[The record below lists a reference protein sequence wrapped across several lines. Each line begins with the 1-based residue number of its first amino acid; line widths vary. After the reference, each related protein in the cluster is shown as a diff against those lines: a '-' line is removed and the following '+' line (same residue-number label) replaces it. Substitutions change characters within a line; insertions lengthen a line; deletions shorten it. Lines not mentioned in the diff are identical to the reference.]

1 MQTWAKRGLQTALV
15 TGGLL
20 MLGTGI
26 ASANENVNPD
36 RPASPLDPQVKVP
49 VRVHDNAIGTPF
61 GQMNTP
67 TVKRDVTVSA
77 DELTRKLPVGKAAAL
92 AKAPLAKAAGVVGR
106 AQGAAA
112 PLAAKLPTSRVAV
125 AHDLFRGNKVVPHI
139 VAPIEIAGNAIA
151 AGGDAHVDAASSEQ
165 DILYSPI
172 WTDGSGE
179 SLAGNVVALDWALP
193 IRISGNAVAALGRAT
208 THFVSDNTTVV
219 GGDIVTRGTNGVI
232 AGNVLAGQ
240 LATPAQVTGNAVS
253 GGGHA
258 TAVTEMDDAACAPGT
273 ITTDGT
279 NGVVT
284 GTGAGVPVAL
294 PAAVHGNAASILGK
308 ALTVEQNSVLSTAG
322 QSVAQTKAAGDYI
335 ATGGKDSVVG
345 GTVLQP
351 GFAGPAA
358 VLCDSA
364 NIAGGTDCVGSETD
378 TVTKSGG
385 SSTTNGDKSFAGGSI
400 VTAPL
405 AVPAQVFANAATLGG
420 LANAH
425 HGNSDKATAGGKS
438 TTSGIEAVL
447 AGTNSNSAVAGPAE
461 VFGNAANLGG
471 IAKTDA
477 MDEVATKAGGD
488 SWTNAS
494 GSVLSGSFANPA
506 VALPAEVFGT
516 AANIGGIS
524 EALVGEHKTS
534 TAGGNAMEHS
544 DNAVLSGT
552 SVTPAASGPVQV
564 ISTAATVLGK
574 AKSDVCND
582 ITTKSGGYTGT
593 TGNDSS
599 ISGNVVT
606 GGLALPGEVL
616 GNGANL
622 GGTTSGSVEEH
633 KVSTAGGLVNT
644 NDDAGAV
651 SSNAVVASLAGP
663 VQVFGNS
670 ATGGGISTAKAV
682 KQSVVTAGGPVNATG
697 TGGAGSG
704 NVAAAP
710 VALPTQAFGL
720 AAAVLGK
727 ATAWAE
733 GDTLS
738 HSGGAITSDGKMST
752 FSGNVASVPAA
763 AAAQVFGDAAGVAG
777 IVNASGANTTD
788 SVAGGKTTTSG
799 QDGSVSGN
807 VASAQALPIA
817 QVFGLAAAGTGLV
830 HGTGQNDT
838 VATSGGDILTNGDWG
853 SISGNLLDVP
863 AAAVAQ
869 VFGDAAAVG
878 GTAVGVGPNE
888 TTAVT
893 GGMDTTSGK
902 SGNLSGNLATVPVGA
917 VAQVFGNAA
926 SVVGTAVGV
935 APNQT
940 TVLAGGDG
948 RTSGEDGSISGNLL
962 AVPVAAVAQVFG
974 NAASVGGHALGIAP
988 NETTD
993 IVGGTYQT
1001 DGDLKTLSGVEKVV
1015 PVGVVTQVYNIP
1027 LPILA
1032 HAMTAAPNATF
1043 VKADDTA
1050 PLVDLPVGGGGLPI
1064 NKLPSL
1070 RGLVASHKARTD
1082 VPASVSGLDT
1092 TGVLPALNLPHLR

>member
-1 MQTWAKRGLQTALV
+1 MQTWARRGLQTALV

-49 VRVHDNAIGTPF
+49 VRVHDNAIGTPL
-61 GQMNTP
+61 GQLNTP
-67 TVKRDVTVSA
+67 SVKRDVTVSA
-77 DELTRKLPVGKAAAL
+77 DELTKKLPAGKVASL
-92 AKAPLAKAAGVVGR
+92 AKAPIAKAQGVAGK
-106 AQGAAA
+106 AQGLTA
-112 PLAAKLPTSRVAV
+112 PLAAKLPTSRVAA
-125 AHDLFRGNKVVPHI
+125 AHDLFRGNKVVPH
-139 VAPIEIAGNAIA
+139 VVVPIEIAGNAIA
-151 AGGDAHVDAASSEQ
+151 AGGDANVDATSSEQ
-165 DILYSPI
+165 DIDYGPI
-172 WTDGSGE
+172 WTDGSDDAV
-179 SLAGNVVALDWALP
+179 AGNVVALDWALP
-193 IRISGNAVAALGRAT
+193 VRVSGNAVAALGKAT

-219 GGDIVTRGTNGVI
+219 GGDIITKGTNGVL
-232 AGNVLAGQ
+232 AGNVIAGQ
-240 LATPAQVTGNAVS
+240 LATPVQVTANSVGAA
-253 GGGHA
+253 GIA

-273 ITTDGT
+273 IKTDGT
-279 NGVVT
+279 KGVVS
-284 GTGAGVPVAL
+284 GTGGGVPIAL
-294 PAAVHGNAASILGK
+294 PVVVHGNAASAGGK
-308 ALTVEQNSVLSTAG
+308 ALTDEKNSVLATAG
-322 QSVAQTKAAGDYI
+322 QSVSPAKAAGDYI
-335 ATGGKDSVVG
+335 STGGKDSVVS

-358 VLCDSA
+358 VICNAAD
-364 NIAGGTDCVGSETD
+364 IAGSADCVGGDTE

-385 SSTTNGDKSFAGGSI
+385 NSSTNGDKSFGGGSI

-420 LANAH
+420 LAHVH
-425 HGNSDKATAGGKS
+425 HHNLDKATAGGNS
-438 TTSGIEAVL
+438 STSGNDAVL
-447 AGTNSNSAVAGPAE
+447 AGTNANPAVSGPAE

-471 IAKTDA
+471 ITKTNSLD
-477 MDEVATKAGGD
+477 DVATKAGG
-488 SWTNAS
+488 AS
-494 GSVLSGSFANPA
+494 VSDAMNSVVSGTFVNPA

-516 AANIGGIS
+516 AANVGGIS

-534 TAGGNAMEHS
+534 VAGGNSMEHS
-544 DNAVLSGT
+544 DHAVISGT
-552 SVTPAASGPVQV
+552 SVTPAVSGPVQV
-564 ISTAATVLGK
+564 ISNSATLVGTAKT
-574 AKSDVCND
+574 DVCND
-582 ITTKSGGYTGT
+582 IVTTSGGYTGT
-593 TGNDSS
+593 TGNESTG
-599 ISGNVVT
+599 SGNVVT
-606 GGLALPGEVL
+606 GGVALPGEVL
-616 GNGANL
+616 GNAANL
-622 GGTTSGSVEEH
+622 GGNTSSAVDEH
-633 KVSTAGGLVNT
+633 KKSTAGGAVNT
-644 NDDAGAV
+644 DDDAGV
-651 SSNAVVASLAGP
+651 LSSNAVVASLAGP

-670 ATGGGISTAKAV
+670 AAGAGISTAKAV
-682 KQSVVTAGGPVNATG
+682 KHSVVTAGGYVNATG

-704 NVAAAP
+704 NVAAVP
-710 VALPTQAFGL
+710 VALPTQVFGL
-720 AAAVLGK
+720 AAGVLAK

-733 GDTLS
+733 GDTSS
-738 HSGGAITSDGKMST
+738 HSGGIIGSDGKSST
-752 FSGNVASVPAA
+752 VSGNVASVPVAS
-763 AAAQVFGDAAGVAG
+763 AAQVFGDAAGAAAL
-777 IVNASGANTTD
+777 VNSTADNTTD
-788 SVAGGKTTTSG
+788 SVAGGKTLTSG

-807 VASAQALPIA
+807 VVSAQALPIA

-838 VATSGGDILTNGDWG
+838 VATSGGDITTNGDRG

-878 GTAVGVGPNE
+878 GTAAGLGPNE

-948 RTSGEDGSISGNLL
+948 KTNGEDGSISGNLL

-974 NAASVGGHALGIAP
+974 NAVSVGGHALGIAP

-993 IVGGTYQT
+993 IVGGSYDTT
-1001 DGDLKTLSGVEKVV
+1001 GELKTLSGLNKVV
-1015 PVGVVTQVYNIP
+1015 PVGVVAQVFNIP

-1032 HAMTAAPNATF
+1032 HAMTAAPNNTV
-1043 VKADDTA
+1043 VKVDDTA
-1050 PLVDLPVGGGGLPI
+1050 PLVDLPIGGGGLPI

-1070 RGLVASHKARTD
+1070 RGLLASHQARTD
-1082 VPASVSGLDT
+1082 APVALSGLDT
-1092 TGVLPALNLPHLR
+1092 TNVLPALNLPHLG

>member
-1 MQTWAKRGLQTALV
+1 MQTWARRGLQTALV

-26 ASANENVNPD
+26 ASAKENVNPD
-36 RPASPLDPQVKVP
+36 RPASPLDPQVTVP

-61 GQMNTP
+61 GQTDTP
-67 TVKRDVTVSA
+67 KIKRDVIVSA

-92 AKAPLAKAAGVVGR
+92 AKAPLAKTAGVVGR

-112 PLAAKLPTSRVAV
+112 PLAAKLPTSRVAAV
-125 AHDLFRGNKVVPHI
+125 HDLFRGNKVVPHA
-139 VAPIEIAGNAIA
+139 VVPIEIAGNAIA
-151 AGGDAHVDAASSEQ
+151 AGGDAHVDATSSEQ
-165 DILYSPI
+165 DVLYSPI
-172 WTDGSGE
+172 WTDGSDDA
-179 SLAGNVVALDWALP
+179 LAGNVVALDWALP
-193 IRISGNAVAALGRAT
+193 IRISGNAVAALGKAT
-208 THFVSDNTTVV
+208 THFVSDNTTLV

-232 AGNVLAGQ
+232 AGNVVAGQ
-240 LATPAQVTGNAVS
+240 LATPVQVTGNAVS
-253 GGGHA
+253 ALGLA
-258 TAVTEMDDAACAPGT
+258 TAVTEMDDAAFAPGT

-279 NGVVT
+279 KGVIA
-284 GTGAGVPVAL
+284 GTGAGAPVAL
-294 PAAVHGNAASILGK
+294 PAAVHGNAASVGGK
-308 ALTVEQNSVLSTAG
+308 ALTTEQNSIIATAG
-322 QSVAQTKAAGDYI
+322 QSVAAAKAAGDYI
-335 ATGGKDSVVG
+335 STGGKESVAG
-345 GTVLQP
+345 GTVLEP

-358 VLCDSA
+358 VLCNSA
-364 NIAGGTDCVGSETD
+364 NLAGGTDCVGSDTD
-378 TVTKSGG
+378 TITKSGG
-385 SSTTNGDKSFAGGSI
+385 STSTNGDKSFAGGTI
-400 VTAPL
+400 ATAPL
-405 AVPAQVFANAATLGG
+405 AVPAEVFANAANIAG
-420 LANAH
+420 LSKVNH
-425 HGNSDKATAGGKS
+425 QNFDKATAGGNS
-438 TTSGIEAVL
+438 ITSGNEAVA
-447 AGTNSNSAVAGPAE
+447 AGSNVNPAVAGPAE
-461 VFGNAANLGG
+461 VFGNAVNLGG

-477 MDEVATKAGGD
+477 MDEVATTAGGGA
-488 SWTNAS
+488 WTNAI
-494 GSVLSGSFANPA
+494 GSVASGTFVNPA

-534 TAGGNAMEHS
+534 TAGGKTAEHA

-552 SVTPAASGPVQV
+552 AVTPAVSGPVQV
-564 ISTAATVLGK
+564 ISTAATLLGK

-582 ITTKSGGYTGT
+582 IVTKSGGYTGT
-593 TGNDSS
+593 TGNESS
-599 ISGNVVT
+599 VSGNAVAGAV
-606 GGLALPGEVL
+606 ALPVEAL
-616 GNGANL
+616 GNSANL
-622 GGTTSGSVEEH
+622 AGNTTGSVEEH
-633 KVSTAGGLVNT
+633 KVSTAGGVVNT

-670 ATGGGISTAKAV
+670 ATGGGISTAKAIT
-682 KQSVVTAGGPVNATG
+682 QSVATAGGPVSATG

-704 NVAAAP
+704 NVAAVP

-727 ATAWAE
+727 ATALAE
-733 GDTLS
+733 GDTSS
-738 HSGGAITSDGKMST
+738 HSGGPIASDGKVST
-752 FSGNVASVPAA
+752 VSGNVASVPAA

-777 IVNASGANTTD
+777 IVNSSADNTTD

-799 QDGSVSGN
+799 QDGSISGN

-838 VATSGGDILTNGDWG
+838 VATSGGDIATNGDRG

-869 VFGDAAAVG
+869 VFGDAAAIG
-878 GTAVGVGPNE
+878 GTATGLGPNE

-917 VAQVFGNAA
+917 IAQVFGNAA

-940 TVLAGGDG
+940 AVLAGGDG

-974 NAASVGGHALGIAP
+974 NAVSVGGHALGIAP

-1015 PVGVVTQVYNIP
+1015 PLGAVAQVYDIP

-1032 HAMTAAPNATF
+1032 HAMTAAPNNTL
-1043 VKADDTA
+1043 VKVDDTA

-1070 RGLVASHKARTD
+1070 RGLMATHKARTD

-1092 TGVLPALNLPHLR
+1092 TSVLPALNLPHLR

>member
-1 MQTWAKRGLQTALV
+1 MQTWARRGLRTALV

-61 GQMNTP
+61 GQSNTP
-67 TVKRDVTVSA
+67 NVKRDITVSA
-77 DELTRKLPVGKAAAL
+77 DQLTRKLPAGKAAAL
-92 AKAPLAKAAGVVGR
+92 AKAPVAKASGVVGK
-106 AQGAAA
+106 AQGVTA
-112 PLAAKLPTSRVAV
+112 PLAAKLPTSRVAAV
-125 AHDLFRGNKVVPHI
+125 HDLFRGNKVVPH
-139 VAPIEIAGNAIA
+139 VVVPIEIAGNAIA
-151 AGGDAHVDAASSEQ
+151 AGGDAHVDATSSEQ
-165 DILYSPI
+165 DVLYSPI
-172 WTDGSGE
+172 WTDGSDDVV
-179 SLAGNVVALDWALP
+179 AGNVVALDWALP
-193 IRISGNAVAALGRAT
+193 IRISGNAVAALGKAT

-219 GGDIVTRGTNGVI
+219 GGDILTEGTNGVV
-232 AGNVLAGQ
+232 AGNVVAGQ

-253 GGGHA
+253 AAGIA
-258 TAVTEMDDAACAPGT
+258 TAVTEMDDAAYAPGT

-279 NGVVT
+279 KGAVA

-294 PAAVHGNAASILGK
+294 PAAVHGNAASVGGK
-308 ALTVEQNSVLSTAG
+308 SLTAEKNSVLATAG
-322 QSVAQTKAAGDYI
+322 QSIAPAKAAGNYI
-335 ATGGKDSVVG
+335 ATGGKESVVG

-351 GFAGPAA
+351 GFAGPVAVTCNAA
-358 VLCDSA
+358 DLVG
-364 NIAGGTDCVGSETD
+364 GGTCYGDTV

-385 SSTTNGDKSFAGGSI
+385 GNGTNGDKSFAGGSI

-405 AVPAQVFANAATLGG
+405 AVPAQVFANAATVAG
-420 LANAH
+420 LADAH
-425 HGNSDKATAGGKS
+425 HANTDKATAGGDS
-438 TTSGIEAVL
+438 ATSGNEAVL
-447 AGTNSNSAVAGPAE
+447 AGTNSNSAVAGPVE
-461 VFGNAANLGG
+461 VFGNAADLAG
-471 IAKTDA
+471 IGKAESL
-477 MDEVATKAGGD
+477 DEVATKAGGD
-488 SWTNAS
+488 SWTNAN
-494 GSVLSGSFANPA
+494 GSVLSGTFANPA

-516 AANIGGIS
+516 AANVGGIS
-524 EALVGEHKTS
+524 QALVGEHKTS
-534 TAGGNAMEHS
+534 TAGGNAVEHS

-552 SVTPAASGPVQV
+552 SATPAVSGPVQV
-564 ISTAATVLGK
+564 ISTAATVVGK
-574 AKSDVCND
+574 ANSDVCND
-582 ITTKSGGYTGT
+582 IVTKSGGYTGT

-606 GGLALPGEVL
+606 GSLALPAEVL

-622 GGTTSGSVEEH
+622 AGNTSGTVAEH
-633 KVSTAGGLVNT
+633 KVSTAGGFVNT
-644 NDDAGAV
+644 HDDAGAV

-670 ATGGGISTAKAV
+670 ASGGGISTAKAV
-682 KQSVVTAGGPVNATG
+682 EQSVVTAGGPVNATG
-697 TGGAGSG
+697 AGGAGSG
-704 NVAAAP
+704 NVAAVP
-710 VALPTQAFGL
+710 VALPAQVFGL
-720 AAAVLGK
+720 AAAALGK

-733 GDTLS
+733 GDTSS
-738 HSGGAITSDGKMST
+738 HSGGAITSDGKVGT
-752 FSGNVASVPAA
+752 VSGNVASAPFAT
-763 AAAQVFGDAAGVAG
+763 AAQVFGDAAGVAG
-777 IVNASGANTTD
+777 IVNSSADNTTD

-799 QDGSVSGN
+799 EDGSVAGN

-838 VATSGGDILTNGDWG
+838 VATSGGDITTNGDRG

-878 GTAVGVGPNE
+878 GTAVGLGPNE

-917 VAQVFGNAA
+917 IAQVFGDAA

-935 APNQT
+935 GPNQT
-940 TVLAGGDG
+940 TVPAGGDG
-948 RTSGEDGSISGNLL
+948 KTSGEDGSISGNLL

-974 NAASVGGHALGIAP
+974 NAVSGGGHALGIAP

-993 IVGGTYQT
+993 IVGGTYNT
-1001 DGDLKTLSGVEKVV
+1001 DGELKTLSGVEKVV
-1015 PVGVVTQVYNIP
+1015 PAGVVAQVFDIP

-1032 HAMTAAPNATF
+1032 HAMTAAPNNTV

-1070 RGLVASHKARTD
+1070 RGLLASHQPVAAAR
-1082 VPASVSGLDT
+1082 PKMSGLDT
-1092 TGVLPALNLPHLR
+1092 TRVLPAIGRKHIS